1 MLSNIKWKQIG
12 EPAEFS
18 VKDNTTIPFLT
29 MSKELT
35 GTKRTFLCDATFE
48 GVPVIAQIIV
58 SDENGKQ
65 KYKEVKGFMLKEEE
79 GMYVLPFDGCKAPMS
94 KVEGEEMSIKTSEIL
109 TDQQYGLPDAIESIK
124 SKEKEV
130 EKILGFSYKQL
141 FVITGVAFAV
151 YLAGK

>member
-94 KVEGEEMSIKTSEIL
+94 KVEGEDNVVKSETVSKIGSEIEGTINL
-109 TDQQYGLPDAIESIK
+109 VK